1 MDYIDCFDIGF
12 TESQIIMS
20 SPSQKHGSGG
30 HIMATFDSHSF
41 CARCREK
48 GKGSDPCV
56 LHNDCNSCN
65 VLSEDQCLQLSTPS
79 YRLKKEKRDLKKS
92 TDTPKQDSCSSSFI
106 DPSSVTVVGAVDD
119 QGILQSPGS
128 SSGKKKAIPSEKPK
142 VTSKDVKAG
151 AEKPTKSSVKPH
163 RSSVDSRIDDLDQK
177 WSDRFNRFEALL
189 LVKTLDKPEPV
200 FTTVKVTPAHSPP
213 SSSVISTKPFIRPDA
228 AQGTDVSVTDL
239 ASQRQVTDQSLG
251 PDNLQQTSDLPGN
264 VQTASKSTSKLSKGK
279 PSTDRQSDLAGTDS
293 PVSQQ
298 VPSRSSS
305 APARRLSTSSVDT
318 DSDTDLSDRPPVDIF
333 VEEGELSDQESDA
346 TAADPDQTL
355 SHKQNYRETMRGIR
369 SFMGWTHIPDMDT
382 AASTSDDNPFAG
394 PKTQPAGKISVSMP
408 TDEWLCSK
416 MGKLNLNLTEGYP
429 SRSSE
434 AGGLL
439 KDQFVRPPPPPPQV
453 SSEVV

>member
-1 MDYIDCFDIGF
+1 
-12 TESQIIMS
+12 
-20 SPSQKHGSGG
+20 
-30 HIMATFDSHSF
+30 MASFDSHSF
-41 CARCREK
+41 CACCREK

-65 VLSEDQCLQLSTPS
+65 VLSEDQRLQLSTPS

-92 TDTPKQDSCSSSFI
+92 TDTPKQDSSSSSLI
-106 DPSSVTVVGAVDD
+106 DLSSVTVVGVVDD

-128 SSGKKKAIPSEKPK
+128 SSGKKKKAIPSEKPK

-151 AEKPTKSSVKPH
+151 AEKPSKSSVKPH

-177 WSDRFNRFEALL
+177 WSDRFNRLEALL
-189 LVKTLDKPEPV
+189 LAKALDKPEPA

-213 SSSVISTKPFIRPDA
+213 SSSVISTKPFIRPSDA

-251 PDNLQQTSDLPGN
+251 LDNLQQTSDLPGN
-264 VQTASKSTSKLSKGK
+264 VQTASKSTSKSSKGK
-279 PSTDRQSDLAGTDS
+279 PSTDGQSDLAGTDS

-298 VPSRSSS
+298 VPSRTSS
-305 APARRLSTSSVDT
+305 APARRLSTSSMDT

-333 VEEGELSDQESDA
+333 VEEGELSDQEPDA

-355 SHKQNYRETMRGIR
+355 SQEQNYRETMRGIR

-382 AASTSDDNPFAG
+382 TAST
-394 PKTQPAGKISVSMP
+394 
-408 TDEWLCSK
+408 
-416 MGKLNLNLTEGYP
+416 
-429 SRSSE
+429 
-434 AGGLL
+434 
-439 KDQFVRPPPPPPQV
+439 
-453 SSEVV
+453 